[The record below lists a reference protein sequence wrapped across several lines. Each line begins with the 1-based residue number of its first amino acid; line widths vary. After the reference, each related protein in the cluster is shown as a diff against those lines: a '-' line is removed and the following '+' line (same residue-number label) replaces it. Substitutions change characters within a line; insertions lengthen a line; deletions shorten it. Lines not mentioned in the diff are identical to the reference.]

1 MLTIPVLKL
10 LIQIKT
16 RGSAEKLPRKDLHSL
31 LCLQLLGCRQEG
43 KLFLLQHNSGE
54 WKISPSWS
62 LCKRPCDGQGG
73 SLWTKKLSSGTGT
86 TGGTSTETTGDIQ
99 SWDLQ
104 DWRQEKPAT
113 STSTQMMFQRGG
125 EVPAPPLALQRHLTW
140 IKYCMGTANTRK
152 DQTTWQPPRWMQ
164 ALWEIQF
171 HLGEKADSGDM
182 CCSKP
187 LRRSKWK
194 TRMLALGKTR
204 RTGSLEE
211 GTKVSTAVL

>member
-113 STSTQMMFQRGG
+113 STFTQMMFQGWGEGFLPLLWLFSGTLLELNTAWEQQTRGRTR
-125 EVPAPPLALQRHLTW
+125 PL
-140 IKYCMGTANTRK
+140 
-152 DQTTWQPPRWMQ
+152 
-164 ALWEIQF
+164 
-171 HLGEKADSGDM
+171 
-182 CCSKP
+182 
-187 LRRSKWK
+187 
-194 TRMLALGKTR
+194 
-204 RTGSLEE
+204 GSLHVEYRHSGKYSFIWVKKLTQKICVILNHCEE
-211 GTKVSTAVL
+211 ANGRQGCWLWVRPDEQAH

>member
-10 LIQIKT
+10 LFQIKT

-86 TGGTSTETTGDIQ
+86 TGGASTETTGDIQ

-113 STSTQMMFQRGG
+113 STSTQMMFQGGWGGRFLPLLWLFSGTLLELNTAWEQQTRGRTS
-125 EVPAPPLALQRHLTW
+125 PL
-140 IKYCMGTANTRK
+140 
-152 DQTTWQPPRWMQ
+152 
-164 ALWEIQF
+164 
-171 HLGEKADSGDM
+171 
-182 CCSKP
+182 
-187 LRRSKWK
+187 
-194 TRMLALGKTR
+194 
-204 RTGSLEE
+204 GSLHVECRHSGKYNFIWVKKLTQEICVVLNHGEE
-211 GTKVSTAVL
+211 ANGRQGCWLRGRPDKQAH